1 MSPARTQALAWLVA
15 LTLCAS
21 QGTMIAQQMRDQ
33 TPARSLLG
41 TATVSGLVVTDEANS
56 RPVRRAVLTLSVVA
70 DARLQRVVASDDDG
84 RFTFT
89 DVPAGEVT
97 IRAAKPPYVA
107 TVYGAKRPG
116 AITGVPIAIA
126 EGQQVTGLSLRLAP
140 EAVITGTVFDEM
152 GRPAASV
159 PVRLL
164 AIVTSTAG
172 ARSLAAVNLPLTSGA
187 TDDRGTYRLFG
198 LAPGSY
204 VVAAQPRIGGN
215 ALFNLINGGG
225 GIPELRQPTPA
236 EVQWAEQQVRGSR
249 AAGSEAPMPV
259 AGPPVTYATVFS
271 PGEVNEEA
279 AAVVTLAVGQQ
290 RTGVDIRLRLVAT
303 ARVDGS
309 VHNPD
314 GSPAAGAQLTLLRK
328 SAVSD
333 DPGLLAQLAS
343 LGVAA
348 PASTARAAS
357 DGAFS
362 LKNVQPGQYALMA
375 RTSNAPGRPGGVPV
389 AAGSQGPTG
398 PSGPPGPTMWAVTDV
413 RADGADVQ
421 GIALTLSPGLTLAGR
436 FAFESRTQQVPPP
449 GIQVSL
455 AAVGV
460 GGTGASIGTAMTLGG
475 NTSFSLTGLIPGTYR
490 LSVLLS
496 AWVLKSAMLNGRDVA
511 DVPFEVKASDDL
523 SGLVL
528 TVTDSAADVSGVVY
542 DAAGHPTSDLSILL
556 FATNRAFWSQT
567 SRRIWS
573 PVRAST
579 AGRFAFTNVSAG
591 DYYLAAVSDV
601 EPNAWFNP
609 GFLDEIIP
617 TAIRISVAEGEHKTQ
632 DVRVAV
638 GGVTSR

>member
-21 QGTMIAQQMRDQ
+21 QGTMNAQQMRDQ

-56 RPVRRAVLTLSVVA
+56 HPVRRAVVTLSVVA

-89 DVPAGEVT
+89 EVPDGEVT

-116 AITGVPIAIA
+116 ATTGVPIAVA
-126 EGQQVTGLSLRLAP
+126 EGQQVAGLTLRLAP

-172 ARSLAAVNLPLTSGA
+172 ARSLEAVNLPLTSAA
-187 TDDRGTYRLFG
+187 TDDRGTYRVFG

-204 VVAAQPRIGGN
+204 VVAAQPRIGGS
-215 ALFNLINGGG
+215 ALFNLINGGAG
-225 GIPELRQPTPA
+225 NPELRQPTPA

-290 RTGVDIRLRLVAT
+290 RIGVDIRLRLVAT

-328 SAVSD
+328 SAMSV
-333 DPGLLAQLAS
+333 DPGLLVP

-357 DGAFS
+357 DGTFS

-375 RTSNAPGRPGGVPV
+375 RTSNAPGRPGGAPV

-436 FAFESRTQQVPPP
+436 FAFESRTQQGPPP

-511 DVPFEVKASDDL
+511 DVPFEVKASDDP

-528 TVTDSAADVSGVVY
+528 TVADSAADVSGVVY

-567 SRRIWS
+567 SRRIS
-573 PVRAST
+573 PPVRAST
-579 AGRFAFTNVSAG
+579 AGRFAFTNVPAG

-617 TAIRISVAEGEHKTQ
+617 TAIKISVAEGEHKTQ

-638 GGVTSR
+638 GGVTCR

>member
-1 MSPARTQALAWLVA
+1 MSPVRTQALAWVVA

-21 QGTMIAQQMRDQ
+21 PGAMIAQQMRDQ
-33 TPARSLLG
+33 TPARSLSG
-41 TATVSGLVVTDEANS
+41 TATVSGLVVTEEANS
-56 RPVRRAVLTLSVVA
+56 HPVRRAAVTLSVVA

-97 IRAAKPPYVA
+97 IRAAKPPFVA

-116 AITGVPIAIA
+116 GTAGVPIAIA
-126 EGQQVTGLSLRLAP
+126 EGQQVTGLTLRLAP

-159 PVRLL
+159 PMRLL
-164 AIVTSTAG
+164 TVVTSVAG
-172 ARSLAAVNLPLTSGA
+172 ARSLATVNLPLTSAA
-187 TDDRGTYRLFG
+187 TDDRGTYRFFG
-198 LAPGSY
+198 LAPGNY

-215 ALFNLINGGG
+215 ALFNLTNRGAGN
-225 GIPELRQPTPA
+225 PELRQPTSA
-236 EVQWAEQQVRGSR
+236 EVQWAERQVRGSR
-249 AAGSEAPMPV
+249 AAGPEAPMPV
-259 AGPPVTYATVFS
+259 AGPPVTYSAVFS
-271 PGEVNEEA
+271 PGEVNEED
-279 AAVVTLAVGQQ
+279 AAVLTLAVGQQ

-309 VHNPD
+309 VRNPD

-328 SAVSD
+328 SAMSD
-333 DPGLLAQLAS
+333 DPGLLAQLVS

-357 DGAFS
+357 DGTFS

-375 RTSNAPGRPGGVPV
+375 RTSNVNAERSGAAPV
-389 AAGSQGPTG
+389 APVSPGPAGLP
-398 PSGPPGPTMWAVTDV
+398 GPPMWAVTDV
-413 RADGADVQ
+413 RADGADVD
-421 GIALTLSPGLTLAGR
+421 GITLTLSPGLTLAGR
-436 FAFESRTQQVPPP
+436 FAFDSRTQQAPPP

-460 GGTGASIGTAMTLGG
+460 GGSGASIGTAMTLRG

-496 AWVLKSAMLNGRDVA
+496 AWALKSAMLNGRDVA
-511 DVPFEVKASDDL
+511 DVPFEVKAGDDL
-523 SGLVL
+523 AGLVL

-556 FATNRAFWSQT
+556 FATDRAFWSQT
-567 SRRIWS
+567 SRRIRP

-579 AGRFAFTNVSAG
+579 AGRFALTNLPAG

-617 TAIRISVAEGEHKTQ
+617 TAIKISVAEGEHKTQ
-632 DVRVAV
+632 DVRVA
-638 GGVTSR
+638 GGAVSSR